1 MKAPFSRRPQSP
13 RFALFS
19 DLDGTLI
26 DFHSYQPTDEARAA
40 LRALEAAGVAVVPVS
55 SKTAAEVAPL
65 MAELGLTGPAVTEGG
80 AVVLGESGRQSLIGP
95 PRAALLEVLREMQ
108 RLALPVRGMSQMTV
122 EEVCSRT
129 GLTAAAAA
137 RAMQRSGSEPFVA
150 LGELGTRELELMRE
164 TAGAHGAEIARGG
177 RFWHLLG
184 AGVDKGTAVAALCD
198 SWPAGRPEATA
209 AVGDA
214 WNDLP
219 MLERV
224 DLGFLLGDAVEAA
237 AVPAG
242 VQRIASPG
250 PQGFVEAVRR
260 LQRAWGLGAAEE

>member
-1 MKAPFSRRPQSP
+1 MKAPISRRPRRP

-26 DFHSYQPTDEARAA
+26 DFHSYQPTDEARVA

-65 MAELGLTGPAVTEGG
+65 MAELGLAGPAVTEGG
-80 AVVLGESGRQSLIGP
+80 AVVLEKSGCQRLIGP
-95 PRAALLEVLREMQ
+95 PRAALLEVLREVQ
-108 RLALPVRGMSQMTV
+108 RLPLPVRGMSEMTV
-122 EEVCSRT
+122 EEVSSRT
-129 GLTAAAAA
+129 GLTSAAAT

-150 LGELGTRELELMRE
+150 LFEFGPGELELMRE
-164 TAGAHGAEIARGG
+164 TAGAHGAAIARGG

-198 SWPAGRPEATA
+198 SWPGGRPEGTA

-219 MLERV
+219 MLELV

-237 AVPAG
+237 AVPTG
-242 VQRIASPG
+242 VRRIASPG
-250 PQGFVEAVRR
+250 PQGFAEAVRR
-260 LQRAWGLGAAEE
+260 LQGAWGLAAAEE

>member
-1 MKAPFSRRPQSP
+1 M
-13 RFALFS
+13 LFS

-40 LRALEAAGVAVVPVS
+40 LRALDAAGVAVVPVS

-65 MAELGLTGPAVTEGG
+65 MEELGLAGPAVTEGG
-80 AVVLGESGRQSLIGP
+80 AVVLEESGRQRLTGP
-95 PRAALLEVLREMQ
+95 PRAALIEVLREMQ
-108 RLALPVRGMSQMTV
+108 GLPLPVRGMSQMTAD
-122 EEVCSRT
+122 EVCSRT

-150 LGELGTRELELMRE
+150 LGELGSRELELMRE
-164 TAGAHGAEIARGG
+164 TAHAHGAATVRGG

-184 AGVDKGTAVAALCD
+184 AGVDKGTAVAALCV
-198 SWPAGRPEATA
+198 SWPGARPEATA

-219 MLERV
+219 MLELV
-224 DLGFLLGDAVEAA
+224 DLGFLLGGAVEAE
-237 AVPAG
+237 AVPAR

-250 PQGFVEAVRR
+250 PQGFAEAVRR
-260 LQRAWGLGAAEE
+260 LQRAWGLAAAEE

>member
-1 MKAPFSRRPQSP
+1 M
-13 RFALFS
+13 LFS

-40 LRALEAAGVAVVPVS
+40 LRALDAAGVAVVPVS

-65 MAELGLTGPAVTEGG
+65 MAELGLAGPAVTEGG
-80 AVVLGESGRQSLIGP
+80 AVVLEESGRQRLTGP
-95 PRAALLEVLREMQ
+95 PRAALIEVLREMQ
-108 RLALPVRGMSQMTV
+108 GLPLPVRGMSQMTAD
-122 EEVCSRT
+122 EVCSRT

-137 RAMQRSGSEPFVA
+137 RAMQRSGSEPFVG
-150 LGELGTRELELMRE
+150 LGELGSRELELMRE
-164 TAGAHGAEIARGG
+164 TAHAHGAATVRGG

-184 AGVDKGTAVAALCD
+184 AGVDKGTAVAALCV
-198 SWPAGRPEATA
+198 SWPGARPEATA

-219 MLERV
+219 MLELV
-224 DLGFLLGDAVEAA
+224 DLGFLLGGAVEAE
-237 AVPAG
+237 AVPAR

-250 PQGFVEAVRR
+250 PQGFAEAVRR
-260 LQRAWGLGAAEE
+260 LQRAWGLAAAEE